1 MRTSTSPN
9 RAKNWFRV
17 AFGVGVILIVA
28 GWLVDYNLGGD
39 PHLLDGIGYAI
50 VVLTTCAAAVVPT
63 TTASGLLTPKRKV
76 VLASL
81 LLAIAAGSVVHA
93 FIASRIVIGREATR
107 LVESP
112 LRETVAVVTF
122 FVVLT
127 LARTVLLR
135 VGQISPSHRHLAI
148 LMLSGWALAS
158 SFAAIVSAGALTLLL
173 WSQETYLS
181 GDLVLAMTFVAGL
194 ILTLSTT
201 RMLVPYCGREAV

>member
-1 MRTSTSPN
+1 MRMFTSSKLA
-9 RAKNWFRV
+9 RNWVRV

-50 VVLTTCAAAVVPT
+50 IVLTTCVAAVVPT
-63 TTASGLLTPKRKV
+63 TSGLLTPQRKV

-81 LLAIAAGSVVHA
+81 LLAIVTGSVVHA

-122 FVVLT
+122 FMVFM
-127 LARTVLLR
+127 LARTVLWRL
-135 VGQISPSHRHLAI
+135 GQIPPLQRRQAI
-148 LMLSGWALAS
+148 LILSGWALAS
-158 SFAAIVSAGALTLLL
+158 ALATIVAAGVLTLLM
-173 WSQETYLS
+173 WSRETYLS
-181 GDLVLAMTFVAGL
+181 GEFVLVFAFVVGLVL
-194 ILTLSTT
+194 ILSTT
-201 RMLVPYCGREAV
+201 RMLLPYCSREPG